1 MSSGS
6 VNAFGADSKL
16 IVGAF
21 WAVTAVARAVAPQ
34 SARANVMKVFMVRLL
49 QRPALGRAGV
59 GCRMYFCTRHDSI
72 SPRITSFG
80 FRQSI
85 LWTTWKPGGI
95 LPGLPN
101 LPITVPS
108 IRSEERRVGK
118 GC

>member
-6 VNAFGADSKL
+6 VSAFGADSKL

-21 WAVTAVARAVAPQ
+21 WAFIAVVTTAATH
-34 SARANVMKVFMVRLL
+34 SAKENFMKVFMVRLL
-49 QRPALGRAGV
+49 QRPALGRVGV

-80 FRQSI
+80 LRQSI

-101 LPITVPS
+101 FPITVPS
-108 IRSEERRVGK
+108 ISAL
-118 GC
+118 